1 MSIFKNINHHVKYYL
16 ASGPRLLGACTFHL
30 KDENPSIENGK
41 VINSNCGCISVEK
54 SNWVIIIESFLWI
67 DVSSLFYLFI
77 YSREIYEK

>member
-54 SNWVIIIESFLWI
+54 SNWVIIIESFSMFPFSFFI
-67 DVSSLFYLFI
+67 YLFA
-77 YSREIYEK
+77 

>member
-16 ASGPRLLGACTFHL
+16 ASGLRLHASCTFHL

-54 SNWVIIIESFLWI
+54 SNWVIIIESFSMFPFSFI
-67 DVSSLFYLFI
+67 YLFI
-77 YSREIYEK
+77 RVK

>member
-1 MSIFKNINHHVKYYL
+1 MNHHVKYYL

-54 SNWVIIIESFLWI
+54 SNWVIIIESFSMFPFSFFI
-67 DVSSLFYLFI
+67 YLFA
-77 YSREIYEK
+77 